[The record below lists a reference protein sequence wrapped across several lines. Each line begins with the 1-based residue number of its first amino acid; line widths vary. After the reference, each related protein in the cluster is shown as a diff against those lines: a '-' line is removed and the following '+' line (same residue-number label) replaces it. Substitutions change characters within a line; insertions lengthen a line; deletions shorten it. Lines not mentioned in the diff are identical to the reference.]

1 MSKLTH
7 WNKFIQINKCQRDLT
22 GNMGD
27 ATTENVK
34 IVPHERLT
42 FSFTIQIVDIC

>member
-1 MSKLTH
+1 MQRDVKINAL
-7 WNKFIQINKCQRDLT
+7 NKFIQINKCQRGLT

-34 IVPHERLT
+34 IVHPEK
-42 FSFTIQIVDIC
+42 INI